1 MFCNVTITMYLGLS
15 VYGVL
20 LTEVDAF
27 AGPLERED
35 KDVEVFVEQQ
45 SDCMRSSDIRRVLY
59 SVLAPRAE
67 SRYMAVTV
75 VVAPAV
81 GGYVATLR
89 VVTRDT
95 GEILLERRLSLS
107 ADDCRDAHLV
117 LKVMLEQFLTSFPIE
132 EWRDRLKKEPE
143 GQRVR
148 EVEIQKVLVEKET
161 STLHW
166 LLLVGLDSRWPTPSG
181 SIELTGGLDVGS
193 SRHGFI
199 GNAVVREGYPRP
211 LEGGRYL
218 DTTAMLGL
226 GWRFSPKPSLM
237 MRTEVRTGAL
247 LVNGVG
253 YPQNHHRWMLW
264 LEIQL
269 SLVWRLGSFLIGP
282 EVAASPLTHSVS
294 TTSNVSED
302 LPWIRVGLVF
312 GGDLFR
318 VDLE

>member
-1 MFCNVTITMYLGLS
+1 MFRYFAFSIGFSMYGL
-15 VYGVL
+15 L
-20 LTEVDAF
+20 AMAADAF
-27 AGPLERED
+27 AGPRDGESSGAD
-35 KDVEVFVEQQ
+35 IFVEQQ
-45 SDCMRSSDIRRVLY
+45 SDCMNAPDIRRALQ
-59 SVLAPRAE
+59 SVLAAREE

-95 GEILLERRLSLS
+95 GEILLERRLSLN
-107 ADDCRDAHLV
+107 AEDCDDAPLV

-132 EWRDRLKKEPE
+132 EWRDRLKADSEE
-143 GQRVR
+143 QQTR
-148 EVEIQKVLVEKET
+148 EVEIKQVLVEKET

-166 LLLVGLDSRWPTPSG
+166 LCLVGLDSRWPTPSG
-181 SIELTGGLDVGS
+181 SLELTGGLDVGS

-199 GNAVVREGYPRP
+199 GNAVVREGYPRS
-211 LEGGRYL
+211 LDGGRYL

-226 GWRFSPKPSLM
+226 GWRFSPNRALM
-237 MRTEVRTGAL
+237 IRTEVRTGAL

-253 YPQNHHRWMLW
+253 YPHNYHRWMLW

-269 SLVWRLGSFLIGP
+269 SLVWKLGSFLIGP

-294 TTSNVSED
+294 TTSLESED
-302 LPWIRVGLVF
+302 LPWIRVGLLL
-312 GGDLFR
+312 GWDLFR
-318 VDLE
+318 MDLE